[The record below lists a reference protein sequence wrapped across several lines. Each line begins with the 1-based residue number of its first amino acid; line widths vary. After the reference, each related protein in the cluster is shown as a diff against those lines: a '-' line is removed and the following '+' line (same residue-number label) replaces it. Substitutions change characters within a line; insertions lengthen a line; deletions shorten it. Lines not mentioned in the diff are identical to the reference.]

1 MRTQE
6 KGDEVW
12 EAMVKE
18 TNPTRNERGQG
29 GGIEGGGGKS
39 LG

>member
-18 TNPTRNERGQG
+18 TNPRRKERGQG